1 MVATAISASA
11 PATPTSAS
19 RSAAGNHDA
28 PMLAEAAA
36 EVSRREGL
44 EYAPALPADVVEPA
58 LEVRPALPCPPET
71 VAVFPLPLLP
81 TRGDG
86 AGDGE
91 LPATLPGEEEEE
103 EEEEGGEEE
112 EGEGEP
118 LELPP
123 APAPGPLISVPPM
136 IAWAPAPGP
145 P

>member
-11 PATPTSAS
+11 PATATSAS

-28 PMLAEAAA
+28 SVLAEAAA
-36 EVSRREGL
+36 EVSSRDGL
-44 EYAPALPADVVEPA
+44 EYARAPPADVVEAA
-58 LEVRPALPCPPET
+58 LEVRPALPCPPEA
-71 VAVFPLPLLP
+71 VAVFPLPLPP

-86 AGDGE
+86 AGDGA
-91 LPATLPGEEEEE
+91 LAATLPGEE
-103 EEEEGGEEE
+103 EEE

-123 APAPGPLISVPPM
+123 APPRGPLISVPPM
-136 IAWAPAPGP
+136 IAWAPVPGP

>member
-11 PATPTSAS
+11 PATATSAS

-71 VAVFPLPLLP
+71 VAVFPLPPLP
-81 TRGDG
+81 TRGDDG

-91 LPATLPGEEEEE
+91 LPATLPEEEGEEEE
-103 EEEEGGEEE
+103 G